1 MSPALKGHFSEY
13 GSFHVTRGN
22 QACHYIGIPMIV
34 LTLLTFLAQ
43 VALFEVAGWS
53 VTLAEIVVLVV
64 VTYYLTL
71 DVPLGLLMFAV
82 YAVLNLAARPIPL
95 AWAVGF
101 FLLGW
106 VFQFLG
112 HYVYEKKAPAFYKNF
127 THLLVGPLW
136 ITAKAVGR
144 A

>member
-1 MSPALKGHFSEY
+1 MKHF
-13 GSFHVTRGN
+13 
-22 QACHYIGIPMIV
+22 
-34 LTLLTFLAQ
+34 
-43 VALFEVAGWS
+43 
-53 VTLAEIVVLVV
+53 
-64 VTYYLTL
+64 LTL
-71 DVPLGLLMFAV
+71 DVPLGLLMLGI
-82 YAVLNLAARPIPL
+82 YAVLNLAGRPIPV
-95 AWAVGF
+95 AWAVGIF
-101 FLLGW
+101 VLGW